1 MVKFECL
8 SSVLVSA
15 SFGMLHFFTLSEGTL
30 QEDHCQAVFTGAWV
44 CVCMR
49 ECVCVGVL
57 IYMGCCLLL
66 MKLLENPRVCV
77 QVQVFQNIRSH
88 LVTLKSE
95 VILSGKGS

>member
-1 MVKFECL
+1 MVMVKFECP

-49 ECVCVGVL
+49 ECVC
-57 IYMGCCLLL
+57 GCFNIHGLLPFVD
-66 MKLLENPRVCV
+66 ETP
-77 QVQVFQNIRSH
+77 
-88 LVTLKSE
+88 
-95 VILSGKGS
+95 